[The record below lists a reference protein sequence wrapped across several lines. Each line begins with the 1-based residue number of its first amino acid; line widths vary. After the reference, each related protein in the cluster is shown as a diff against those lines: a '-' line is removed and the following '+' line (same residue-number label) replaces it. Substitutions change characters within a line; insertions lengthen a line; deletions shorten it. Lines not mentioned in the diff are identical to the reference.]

1 MLHLLQTLQHHTYQT
16 QQIHWCTGRVVRGIT
31 LKAEQRILHGRGF
44 FNVLCYS
51 EFVYIY
57 WLMQQKK
64 NRALKFGDK
73 KIFYKFAG
81 AMRSLLKYIIPILFV
96 VALSNVASEGDSSF
110 SSANLRS
117 LPAYEAIYLDSFT
130 SSSDNCTFAE
140 PQILSSVSTR
150 SQVNDERP
158 DNAHRHTS
166 KFVKSGKACNI
177 SIIHLIQKSVVLV
190 STAIPEHA
198 HKLVFLGRLI
208 I

>member
-1 MLHLLQTLQHHTYQT
+1 MVGYFPTSYVIASLCIY
-16 QQIHWCTGRVVRGIT
+16 TG
-31 LKAEQRILHGRGF
+31 
-44 FNVLCYS
+44 LCS
-51 EFVYIY
+51 
-57 WLMQQKK
+57 KK
-64 NRALKFGDK
+64 NRALKLGDK
-73 KIFYKFAG
+73 KKFYKFAG

-110 SSANLRS
+110 SSAELRS
-117 LPAYEAIYLDSFT
+117 LPTDEAIYLDSFT

-177 SIIHLIQKSVVLV
+177 SVIHRIQKSVVLV